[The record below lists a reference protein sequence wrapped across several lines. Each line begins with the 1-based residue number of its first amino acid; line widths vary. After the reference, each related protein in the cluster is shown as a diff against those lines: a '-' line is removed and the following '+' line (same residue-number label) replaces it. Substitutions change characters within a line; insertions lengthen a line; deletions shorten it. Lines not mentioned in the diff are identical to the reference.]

1 MSRVGKYP
9 VVVPAGVTINLNGQ
23 VVKAKGKMGELSYT
37 FAEDVEVKL
46 DDNKIWVS
54 PIQAETG
61 INRSSWGTT
70 RAQIN
75 NLIKGVNEGFS
86 RKLEINGVG
95 YKAQVQGKTLKLN
108 LGFSHDVDFPIP
120 ADLKVACATP
130 TVVEISGISKQ
141 RVGQFASEIRAM
153 RPPEPYKG
161 KGIKYEGEY
170 ILRKEG
176 KKK

>member
-9 VVVPAGVTINLNGQ
+9 VIVPSDVTVSIADKI
-23 VVKAKGKMGELSYT
+23 VSAKGKMGELKYT
-37 FAEDVEVKL
+37 VAEDVDIKL
-46 DDNKIWVS
+46 EDNKIWVS
-54 PIQAETG
+54 PRKSETS

-70 RAQIN
+70 RAQIS
-75 NLIKGVNEGFS
+75 NLVKGVSEGFVK
-86 RKLEINGVG
+86 KLEINGVG
-95 YKAQVQGKTLKLN
+95 YKAQVQGKNLKLN

-120 ADLKVACATP
+120 SDIKVVCATP
-130 TVVEISGISKQ
+130 TTVEVSGISKQ
-141 RVGQFASEIRAM
+141 RVGQFASEVRAM

>member
-9 VVVPAGVTINLNGQ
+9 VIVPAGVTVNLDGRI
-23 VVKAKGKMGELSYT
+23 VKAKGKMGELSYT
-37 FAEDVEVKL
+37 FADDVEVKL
-46 DDNKIWVS
+46 EDNKVWVA
-54 PIQAETG
+54 PLKADNG

-75 NLIKGVNEGFS
+75 NLVKGVSEGFS

-95 YKAQVQGKTLKLN
+95 YKAQVQGKILKLS
-108 LGFSHDVDFPIP
+108 LGYSHDVDFEIP
-120 ADLKVACATP
+120 ADIKVACATP
-130 TVVEISGISKQ
+130 TSVEISGISKQ
-141 RVGQFASEIRAM
+141 RVGQFASEIRAK

-161 KGIKYEGEY
+161 KGIKYEGEF